1 MPQEIINYG
10 IMFFIA
16 KFDERGFIMSFY
28 EFISKEPSLIKPF
41 KLFGTSHI
49 LALISVILFIAI
61 FTKFSNRSETIHK
74 YYKRFL
80 LFMLPVQE
88 ILVRLWICFYQDFD
102 LESMFSLHLCSM
114 AIIFC
119 TIILVK
125 YNQFL
130 FEIIYFWGLG
140 GATQALLT
148 PDISAYGFPHFRFFQ
163 VFLSH
168 GLIIATVIY
177 FIFVENK
184 RIEKGSLK
192 RILITTNIY
201 AAFVFAVNM
210 IFKTNYLFIGHKPET
225 PSLIDML
232 GPWPFY
238 IIWLELLMIIMFSLL
253 YLPVL
258 YAEKNRAKEELEA
271 SI

>member
-1 MPQEIINYG
+1 
-10 IMFFIA
+10 
-16 KFDERGFIMSFY
+16 MSFY
-28 EFISKEPSLIKPF
+28 EFISKEPSVIKPF

-49 LALISVILFIAI
+49 FALLTVILFIAI
-61 FTKFSNRSETIHK
+61 LTKLSNRSEVISK
-74 YYKRFL
+74 CYKRFL
-80 LFMLPVQE
+80 LFMLPIQE
-88 ILVRLWICFYQDFD
+88 ILVRLWICFYQDFS

-114 AIIFC
+114 SIIFC
-119 TIILVK
+119 TIILAK
-125 YNQFL
+125 YNQSL

-184 RIEKGSLK
+184 RIRKGSLK
-192 RILITTNIY
+192 RVLITTNIY
-201 AAFVFAVNM
+201 AAFVFIVNM
-210 IFKTNYLFIGHKPET
+210 IFKTNYLFIGYKPET

-238 IIWLELLMIIMFSLL
+238 IIWLEALMLIVFSLL
-253 YLPVL
+253 YIPVL
-258 YAEKNRAKEELEA
+258 YVEKHAAKDELEA